1 MSDDMDLVRE
11 YASRQSEVAFET
23 LVSRHVNLVYSAA
36 LRQVGNAH
44 LAEEISQA
52 VFIILARKA
61 NSLGPNTILSAWLY
75 RTTRFAA
82 ADALKIQRRR
92 QHREQE
98 AFVQSALNQSQ
109 SGVWA
114 QLAPLLDEAMAELG
128 DKDRS
133 ALVLRFFENKTAR
146 EIADALQVREPAA
159 QKRVLRALDKLRA
172 IFANRGV
179 VLTTT
184 IIAGAIS
191 ASSVQAAPATLAKSI
206 SAVAIANGAAA
217 SGSTLTIIQGALKIM
232 AWTKAKTAIA
242 VGVGVLLAG
251 GTATITVKEIQAHKT
266 ISWQDPYDL
275 SVVDRVPPQVRIVPS
290 PSNRSPQV
298 HIAGKRNGKIIGLG
312 KEFSD
317 VVLASYAWRYSPAQ
331 LIFRTTIPAGQFD
344 FISNLPSR
352 QAEGLQAEIQRQF
365 RLDVH
370 PEKIE
375 TNVLVLT
382 VRSRN
387 APGLKRAAMNAR
399 GTASAEFVR
408 FDVDPGSVVSHGQSL
423 YSFVDYLQTSL
434 RVIVIDRTRMNG
446 DYDLDLKWDSTT
458 EGLKQA
464 MRDQLGLDLRSA
476 TEAVEFLVVS
486 RNTPF
491 TGIGVVLYADP
502 TNGAIQIRSVLPKSP
517 AAEAGLSPGLEVL
530 RIDHYSVS
538 PHNLAE
544 CVDRMRGAVGTKVRL
559 ELFARERHETNVLE
573 LTRQQIQL

>member
-1 MSDDMDLVRE
+1 MMSDDMDLVRE
-11 YASRQSEVAFET
+11 YASRQSEAAFET
-23 LVSRHVNLVYSAA
+23 LVSRHVSLVYSAA
-36 LRQVGNAH
+36 LRQVGDAH

-61 NSLGPNTILSAWLY
+61 NTLGSNTILSAWLY
-75 RTTRFAA
+75 RATRFAA
-82 ADALKIQRRR
+82 ADALKTQRRR

-98 AFVQSALNQSQ
+98 AFVQSALNQPQ
-109 SGVWA
+109 SDVWA

-146 EIADALQVREPAA
+146 EIADALEVREPAA

-172 IFANRGV
+172 IFASRGV

-206 SAVAIANGAAA
+206 SAVAIAKGAAA
-217 SGSTLTIIQGALKIM
+217 SGSTLTIIQGALKLM
-232 AWTKAKTAIA
+232 AWTKAKTAIV

-251 GTATITVKEIQAHKT
+251 GTATLTVKEIQAHKT

-290 PSNRSPQV
+290 PSNRSQQV
-298 HIAGKRNGKIIGLG
+298 HLAGQRNGKILGLG
-312 KEFSD
+312 RDFSD
-317 VVLASYAWRYSPAQ
+317 VVLASYAWRHSPAQ
-331 LIFRTTIPAGQFD
+331 LIFRTTIPEGQFD
-344 FISNLPSR
+344 YISNLPSR
-352 QAEGLQAEIQRQF
+352 QAEGLQAEIKRQF
-365 RLDVH
+365 RLEVH

-387 APGLKRAAMNAR
+387 APGLKRAAVNTR
-399 GTASAEFVR
+399 GGPGVKFN
-408 FDVDPGSVVSHGQSL
+408 VDPGSLVSHGQSL
-423 YSFVDYLQTSL
+423 YSLVDYLRSSL
-434 RVIVIDRTRMNG
+434 GVIVIDRTRING

-464 MRDQLGLDLRSA
+464 LRDQLGLELRPA

-486 RNTPF
+486 QDTPL
-491 TGIGVVLYADP
+491 TGIGVVLYVDP

-530 RIDHYSVS
+530 RIDDYSVS

-544 CVDRMRGAVGTKVRL
+544 CVNRMRGAAGTKVRL
-559 ELFARERHETNVLE
+559 ELFARDRHETNVME